1 MRQQIC
7 EHPFFLMPT
16 DSEHTSQPLVVA
28 ETSFQVL
35 FSLNPLPIYVFDN
48 ASLNI
53 LAVNDAAVAKYGWSR
68 EEFLEMTIEDIRPPE
83 EVPALRAY
91 RRRVFSDSSS
101 GLNQS
106 MLWRHWKKDGTIIE
120 METTWIEVPWD
131 GAVGVMVTCVDR
143 SELKRAEERAREQA
157 SLLDLAAD
165 AIVVRGLDGR
175 VVYWNR
181 GAERLYGWTAE
192 EALGKSTLDL
202 MQCDPAKFA
211 AAEKE
216 LLESGV
222 WSGQVEHKNKGGGN
236 VVVSS
241 RCTLVCD
248 EHKRPKSVLVINTDL
263 TETKKLE
270 SQFLRAQRLE
280 AIGTLAS
287 GIAHDLN
294 NILAPILMSVGFLRK
309 SNADSETETFLNII
323 ETSAERGAGIVK
335 QVLTFAR
342 GVEGDRVRLEPKH
355 LVDELAKIMVQTFP
369 RAIDIQAELPSEL
382 WTIAGDATQLHQVL
396 LNLCVN
402 ARDATPA
409 GGRITVGAKNVDV
422 DAHLVAMNPGAQ
434 LGPHVSFSVSDTG
447 AGMSAETMQ
456 KIFDPFFTTKEVGKG
471 TGLGLATVVGIV
483 KSHAGFLT
491 VKSYIGVGTTFTVF
505 IPAARESETTSK
517 GADTTPLARGDGK
530 RVLLVDDEPAIR
542 EAVTY
547 TLQDSG
553 YEVFTAEDGTD
564 ALALYHQRGSQ
575 IDIVLTDISM
585 GQMDGVTLTRALKKL
600 NPAVRVIVSSGHF
613 QKENVA
619 ILEALGVRNFLDK
632 PYTADKLLRSLH
644 AELTRTISRS

>member
-1 MRQQIC
+1 MHWQIC

-16 DSEHTSQPLVVA
+16 DRDHTPKPLVAA
-28 ETSFQVL
+28 ETSFQLL
-35 FSLNPLPIYVFDN
+35 FALNPLPIYIFDN

-68 EEFLEMTIEDIRPPE
+68 DEFTDLTIEDIRPPE

-91 RRRVFSDSSS
+91 RRRVFSDSSC

-106 MLWRHWKKDGTIIE
+106 VPWRHWTKDGTIIE

-192 EALGKSTLDL
+192 EALGKSTRDL
-202 MQCDPAKFA
+202 TQCDPEKCAG
-211 AAEKE
+211 AEKE
-216 LLESGV
+216 LMETGV
-222 WSGQVEHKNKGGGN
+222 WTGQVEHRNKDGAN
-236 VVVSS
+236 VVANS
-241 RCTLVCD
+241 RWTLVRD
-248 EHKRPKSVLVINTDL
+248 EHQRPKSVLVINTDL

-309 SNADSETETFLNII
+309 GNTCPDTESFLNII

-342 GVEGDRVRLEPKH
+342 GVEGDRVLLQPRH

-369 RAIDIQAELPSEL
+369 KNIDIQTELPPEL
-382 WTIAGDATQLHQVL
+382 WNIAGDATQLHQVL

-409 GGRITVGAKNVDV
+409 GGRIAVGAKNVEV
-422 DAHLVAMNPGAQ
+422 DPHLVAMNPGAQ
-434 LGPHVSFSVSDTG
+434 VGPHVAFSVSDTG

-491 VKSYIGVGTTFTVF
+491 VKSYLGVGTTFTVF
-505 IPAARESETTSK
+505 IPAARETQSTSK
-517 GADTTPLARGDGK
+517 DADTTPIAGGGGK

-547 TLQDSG
+547 TLHDSG
-553 YEVFTAEDGTD
+553 YRVFTAEDGTD
-564 ALALYHQRGSQ
+564 ALALYHQRRDE

-613 QKENVA
+613 QKENVT
-619 ILEALGVRNFLDK
+619 ILESVGVRTFLDK
-632 PYTADKLLRSLH
+632 PYTASKLLRSLH
-644 AELTRTISRS
+644 AELTRA

>member
-1 MRQQIC
+1 
-7 EHPFFLMPT
+7 MPT
-16 DSEHTSQPLVVA
+16 DSDPTAKPLVAA
-28 ETSFQVL
+28 ETSFQLL
-35 FSLNPLPIYVFDN
+35 FALNPLPIYIFDN
-48 ASLNI
+48 AALNI

-68 EEFLEMTIEDIRPPE
+68 DEFLELTIEDIRPPE

-91 RRRVFSDSSS
+91 RRRVFSDSSC

-106 MLWRHWKKDGTIIE
+106 IPWRHWTKDGKIID

-143 SELKRAEERAREQA
+143 SELKRAEEHAREQA
-157 SLLDLAAD
+157 SLLDLASD
-165 AIVVRGLDGR
+165 AIIVCDLEGR

-181 GAERLYGWTAE
+181 GAERLYGWTSAE
-192 EALGKSTLDL
+192 VLGRSNLDL
-202 MQCDPAKFA
+202 LQLAPEKFA

-216 LLESGV
+216 LLATGV
-222 WSGQVEHKNKGGGN
+222 WSGQVEHKNKHGAN
-236 VVVSS
+236 VVANS
-241 RCTLVCD
+241 RWTLVRD
-248 EHKRPKSVLVINTDL
+248 EHQRPKSVLVINTDL

-270 SQFLRAQRLE
+270 QQFLRAQRLE

-309 SNADSETETFLNII
+309 GNTNPENDTFHNII

-342 GVEGDRVRLEPKH
+342 GVEGDRVRLEPGH
-355 LVDELAKIMVQTFP
+355 LVEELAKIMVQTFP
-369 RAIDIQAELPSEL
+369 RNIDIQTELPPDL
-382 WTIAGDATQLHQVL
+382 WAIAGDATQLHQVL

-402 ARDATPA
+402 ARDATP
-409 GGRITVGAKNVDV
+409 GGRITVGAKNVEV

-434 LGPHVSFSVSDTG
+434 LGPHVAFSVADTG
-447 AGMSAETMQ
+447 AGMSPETMQ

-491 VKSYIGVGTTFTVF
+491 LKSYLGVGTTFTVF
-505 IPAARESETTSK
+505 IPAAQETKAAS
-517 GADTTPLARGDGK
+517 GPADTTPIAGGGGK

-542 EAVTY
+542 EAVSY

-553 YEVFTAEDGTD
+553 YQVFMAEDGTD
-564 ALALYHQRGSQ
+564 ALALYHQRRAE

-585 GQMDGVTLTRALKKL
+585 GQMDGVTLARALKKL

-613 QKENVA
+613 SKENVT
-619 ILEALGVRNFLDK
+619 ILESLGVRTFLDK
-632 PYTADKLLRSLH
+632 PYTADKLLRSLNK
-644 AELTRTISRS
+644 ELIQAKLAS

>member
-1 MRQQIC
+1 MRLQIC
-7 EHPFFLMPT
+7 EHPIFLMPP
-16 DSEHTSQPLVVA
+16 DREPTSKSLVAA
-28 ETSFQVL
+28 ETSFQLL
-35 FSLNPLPIYVFDN
+35 FALNPLPIYVFDN

-83 EVPALRAY
+83 EVPSLRAY

-106 MLWRHWKKDGTIIE
+106 LLWRHWKKDRTIID
-120 METTWIEVPWD
+120 METSWIEVPWD

-157 SLLDLAAD
+157 SLLDLASD
-165 AIVVRGLDGR
+165 AIIVCDLEGR
-175 VVYWNR
+175 VLYWNR
-181 GAERLYGWTAE
+181 GAERLYGWSAGE
-192 EALGKSTLDL
+192 VLGHSNLEL
-202 MQCDPAKFA
+202 LQLAPEKFA

-216 LLESGV
+216 LLETGV
-222 WSGQVEHKNKGGGN
+222 WSGEVEHRNKAGAN
-236 VVVSS
+236 VVANS
-241 RCTLVCD
+241 RWTLVRD
-248 EHKRPKSVLVINTDL
+248 EHKQPKSVLVINTDL

-309 SNADSETETFLNII
+309 SNADSEMETFLNII

-369 RAIDIQAELPSEL
+369 RNIDIQAELPSDL

-409 GGRITVGAKNVDV
+409 GGRITVGAKNVEV

-434 LGPHVSFSVSDTG
+434 VGPHVAFSVSDTG

-491 VKSYIGVGTTFTVF
+491 VKSYLGVGTTFTVF
-505 IPAARESETTSK
+505 IPAAQETKSAAK
-517 GADTTPLARGDGK
+517 EADPAPIAGGGGK

-542 EAVTY
+542 EAVMY

-553 YEVFTAEDGTD
+553 YQVFTAEDGTD
-564 ALALYHQRGSQ
+564 ALALYHQRRDE

-613 QKENVA
+613 QKENVT
-619 ILEALGVRNFLDK
+619 ILESLGVRTFLDK
-632 PYTADKLLRSLH
+632 PYTADKLLRSLQ
-644 AELTRTISRS
+644 AEFARAKTGA

>member
-1 MRQQIC
+1 MHWQIC
-7 EHPFFLMPT
+7 EHTIFLMPT
-16 DSEHTSQPLVVA
+16 DRDNTPKARVA
-28 ETSFQVL
+28 DETSFQVL
-35 FSLNPLPIYVFDN
+35 FALNPLPIYVFDN

-83 EVPALRAY
+83 EIPALRAY
-91 RRRVFSDSSS
+91 RRRVFSDSSC

-106 MLWRHWKKDGTIIE
+106 VAWRHWAKDGRIID
-120 METTWIEVPWD
+120 METTWIEVPWE

-165 AIVVRGLDGR
+165 AIVVRDLEGR

-181 GAERLYGWTAE
+181 GAEKLYGWTAE
-192 EALGKSTLDL
+192 EALGKPMIDL
-202 MQCDPAKFA
+202 MQCAPEIFA
-211 AAEKE
+211 AAEKQ
-216 LLESGV
+216 LLETGT
-222 WSGQVEHKNKGGGN
+222 WSGHVEHKNKDGAN
-236 VVVSS
+236 VVANS
-241 RCTLVCD
+241 RWTLVRD
-248 EHKRPKSVLVINTDL
+248 EHQRPKSVLVINTDL

-309 SNADSETETFLNII
+309 GNADPETESFLNII

-355 LVDELAKIMVQTFP
+355 LVEELAKIMVQTFP
-369 RAIDIQAELPSEL
+369 RNIDIQTDLGPEL
-382 WTIAGDATQLHQVL
+382 WSVAGDATQLHQVL

-422 DAHLVAMNPGAQ
+422 DQHLVAMNPGAQ
-434 LGPHVSFSVSDTG
+434 LGPHVAFTVADTG

-483 KSHAGFLT
+483 KSHAGFLA
-491 VKSYIGVGTTFTVF
+491 VKSYVGIGTTFTVF
-505 IPAARESETTSK
+505 IPAAREAQPTSK
-517 GADTTPLARGDGK
+517 EAESAPIADGGGK

-542 EAVTY
+542 EAVAY

-564 ALALYHQRGSQ
+564 ALALYHQRGAE

-585 GQMDGVTLTRALKKL
+585 GQMDGVTLTRALKRL
-600 NPAVRVIVSSGHF
+600 NPAVRVIVSSGNF

-619 ILEALGVRNFLDK
+619 ILEALGVRTFLDK

-644 AELTRTISRS
+644 TELTRKI